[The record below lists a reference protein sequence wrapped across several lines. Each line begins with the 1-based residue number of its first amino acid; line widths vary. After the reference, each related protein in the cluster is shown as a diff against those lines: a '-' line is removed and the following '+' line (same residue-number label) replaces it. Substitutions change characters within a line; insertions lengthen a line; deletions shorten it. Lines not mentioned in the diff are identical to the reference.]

1 MAEFACAQLP
11 GVERSNHCYSKL
23 AEISFQISSSGR
35 HGEFVLSILDLRSVM
50 SKPVE
55 ELRERA
61 ALKGVFYWHARSASY
76 SAKSRYAI
84 RTDLLPSRTSFSTLS
99 FYVFCLMFRL
109 AERDRCHEVM
119 SGSNTVHSLER
130 GLAILR
136 IVAGSG
142 PAGFRLTDIV
152 ELAGMHKASVAR
164 ILDTLVNGQAIRK
177 GADKRYYV
185 DDAFRAVFGMPKSTI
200 MIRDAVRPAISRV
213 VEDLG
218 DAAFLSVRS
227 GFDSLCVERHVGWY
241 AMQALSL
248 NVGSRRPLGIGAG
261 AMSLLAHLDE
271 DEQEAIFADLPRR
284 LSAFPHI
291 TVDEV
296 RREAAATRVKD
307 YAHLPNFVVPG
318 MTGMGVAIRDRD
330 GIVVGAISVAAVGE
344 RLNGQRHEHALRTLR
359 EARQVA
365 EERLAS
371 GSSEIHSFAERIA
384 S

>member
-1 MAEFACAQLP
+1 
-11 GVERSNHCYSKL
+11 
-23 AEISFQISSSGR
+23 
-35 HGEFVLSILDLRSVM
+35 
-50 SKPVE
+50 
-55 ELRERA
+55 
-61 ALKGVFYWHARSASY
+61 
-76 SAKSRYAI
+76 
-84 RTDLLPSRTSFSTLS
+84 
-99 FYVFCLMFRL
+99 
-109 AERDRCHEVM
+109 M

-164 ILDTLVNGQAIRK
+164 ILDTLVTGQAIRK
-177 GADKRYYV
+177 GSDKRYYV
-185 DDAFRAVFGMPKSTI
+185 DDAFRSVFGMPKSTI
-200 MIRDAVRPAISRV
+200 MIRNAVRPAISRV

-261 AMSLLAHLDE
+261 AMSLLAHLGE
-271 DEQEAIFADLPRR
+271 DEQETIFADLPRR

-291 TVDEV
+291 AVEEV
-296 RREAAATRVKD
+296 RREAAVTRVKD

-318 MTGMGVAIRDRD
+318 MTGMGIAIRDSD

-344 RLNGQRHEHALRTLR
+344 RLNGPRHELALRTLR

-365 EERLAS
+365 EERLAN
-371 GSSEIHSFAERIA
+371 GSSEVHSIAERIA